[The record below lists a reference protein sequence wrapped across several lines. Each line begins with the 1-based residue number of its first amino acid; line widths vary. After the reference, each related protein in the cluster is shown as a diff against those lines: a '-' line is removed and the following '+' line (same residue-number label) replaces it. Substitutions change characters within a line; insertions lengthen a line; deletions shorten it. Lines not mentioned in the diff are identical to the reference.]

1 MSQKDLHSAPT
12 GATSATTL
20 VESAL
25 GGSVRVHP
33 HRFDPE
39 LPADVRLLRWPDE
52 QESRADLAALEVPR
66 ILVVAADQPAPEWCD
81 ELEDWVRA
89 PVDRAEL
96 TVRAATVALR
106 ADLRTKPWVDEH
118 GVLWFRDR
126 WHALSDGQVPLLR
139 ALVEQFGRTVP
150 QADVLAAYAAAGRS
164 THAEAV
170 KTSARR
176 LGDALAPLGL
186 DLCRVRGRGYLLER
200 LP

>member
-1 MSQKDLHSAPT
+1 VHFEDLQSDAPAST
-12 GATSATTL
+12 PF
-20 VESAL
+20 VEPAL

-33 HRFDPE
+33 HRFDPQ
-39 LPADVRLLRWPDE
+39 LPTDVRLVRWPAERE
-52 QESRADLAALEVPR
+52 QRADLAALDQPR
-66 ILVVAADQPAPEWCD
+66 ILVVAAEQRAPDWCD

-106 ADLRTKPWVDEH
+106 ADRRTKPWVDEH

-126 WHALSDGQVPLLR
+126 WHALAEGQLPLLR
-139 ALVEQFGRTVP
+139 VLVEQFGHVVP
-150 QADVLAAYAAAGRS
+150 QEEVLAAYAAAGRS

-176 LGDALAPLGL
+176 LAGALVPLGL
-186 DLCRVRGRGYLLER
+186 ELCRVRGRGYLLER

>member
-1 MSQKDLHSAPT
+1 MQFEDLQSEALR
-12 GATSATTL
+12 AQSL
-20 VESAL
+20 VEPAL

-33 HRFDPE
+33 HRFDPD
-39 LPADVRLLRWPDE
+39 LPADIRLVRWPAERE
-52 QESRADLAALEVPR
+52 QRADLAALDVPR
-66 ILVVAADQPAPEWCD
+66 ILVVAADDPAPEWCD

-126 WHALSDGQVPLLR
+126 WHALAEGQLPLLR
-139 ALVEQFGRTVP
+139 VLIDHFGHTVP
-150 QADVLAAYAAAGRS
+150 QDDVLAAYAAAGRS

-176 LGDALAPLGL
+176 LAGALAPLGL
-186 DLCRVRGRGYLLER
+186 ELCRVRGRGYLLER